1 MRFGRSLLAAA
12 VSVGFLGIACTAHAS
27 IIERVV
33 AVVGERPIL
42 LTDLRKRARPYL
54 VQIFASSRNA
64 AQQAGQESEM
74 YRDLL
79 NRMIDER
86 LEEQAADKSRL
97 SITSEELDRTLK
109 QKAASVGLGVNELYE
124 EARRQG
130 LSEAEYRDEVRRQL
144 LEGKLIQ
151 LRVMNRVRVTDE
163 DARNAYARWV
173 QASEKDGTALVV
185 EPRILALRLG
195 AGLTS
200 TQIQATQT
208 LAQSIVAQA
217 RGGTDFCE
225 LVAKYSQDPQ
235 TKGTCGSGGLRSM
248 SQLVPPLDQLVASL
262 KKGEISEPTTIPDQ
276 AIVIM
281 QLWQAP
287 HIPTFEEVKPLMEQ
301 RAMGEVVDQQR
312 KTWLQELRRG
322 VYIDVR
328 L

>member
-1 MRFGRSLLAAA
+1 MRLGRSLLAAA
-12 VSVGFLGIACTAHAS
+12 LSVGFLGIACTAHAT

-54 VQIFASSRNA
+54 IQIFASSRNA
-64 AQQAGQESEM
+64 AQQAAQESEM
-74 YRDLL
+74 YRELL

-86 LEEQAADKSRL
+86 LEEQATDKSRL

-109 QKAASVGLGVNELYE
+109 QKAASVGLGINDLYE

-130 LSEAEYRDEVRRQL
+130 MSEQEYRDEVRRQL

-163 DARNAYARWV
+163 DARNAYARWA
-173 QASEKDGTALVV
+173 QENEKTGTVLVA
-185 EPRILALRLG
+185 EPRLLARRLEP
-195 AGLTS
+195 GLTT
-200 TQIQATQT
+200 TQIEAEQK

-217 RGGTDFCE
+217 RGGADFCE
-225 LVAKYSQDPQ
+225 LVKQYSQDVQ
-235 TKGTCGSGGLRSM
+235 TKATCGSRGLQTV
-248 SQLVPPLDQLVASL
+248 SQLVAPLDQLVDKM
-262 KKGEISEPTTIPDQ
+262 KKGEISDPVDVPGQ
-276 AIVIM
+276 AIIIM

-287 HIPTFEEVKPLMEQ
+287 HVPSFEEVRPVMEQ
-301 RAMGEVVDQQR
+301 RAMGEIIDQQR

>member
-1 MRFGRSLLAAA
+1 MRLGRSLLAAA

-27 IIERVV
+27 IVERVV

-86 LEEQAADKSRL
+86 LEEQAADKSRI

-109 QKAASVGLGVNELYE
+109 QKAASVNLGVNELYE

-163 DARNAYARWV
+163 DARNAYARWL
-173 QASEKDGTALVV
+173 QANEQAGTALVV
-185 EPRILALRLG
+185 EPRILALRLD
-195 AGLTS
+195 AGLTT

-217 RGGTDFCE
+217 RGGTDFCA
-225 LVAKYSQDPQ
+225 LVAKYSQDVQ
-235 TKGTCGSGGLRSM
+235 TKATCGSGGLRTM
-248 SQLVPPLDQLVASL
+248 SQLVPPLDQMVDKL
-262 KKGEISEPTTIPDQ
+262 KKGEISEPVEIPGQ
-276 AIVIM
+276 AIILM
-281 QLWQAP
+281 QLWQPP
-287 HIPTFEEVKPLMEQ
+287 HVPTFEEVKPEMEQ
-301 RAMGEVVDQQR
+301 RAMGAIIDQQR